1 MLKWRS
7 HPHMV
12 GTQVAVGAKGEY
24 SVQQV
29 GAKWILQGR
38 GHDGLSMLP
47 IPVQGD
53 EFDTLDTAQERAD
66 KLDRVRTVEAQASG
80 C

>member
-1 MLKWRS
+1 MLAWRS
-7 HPHMV
+7 HEHMV
-12 GTQVAVGAKGEY
+12 GTLVAVGAKGEY

-53 EFDTLDTAQERAD
+53 EFDTLDTAQERANR
-66 KLDRVRTVEAQASG
+66 LDRVRTVEAQVSG